1 MRVKYK
7 TFDSTR
13 NFGVELEVG
22 NEYPRSFISSIIKN
36 YTNMKVNISNYTQ
49 SVNNE
54 HWVVKTDASCGRKT
68 RSNGINE
75 GGYEIAS
82 FVASGTSDIEKIA
95 KVAHGLKRGGIRAN
109 NNCGYHIHVN
119 VADFTENDMGKL
131 ISYWLLIEDVFFNI
145 VPFRRTVNRYCKK
158 VKIKNNNFEKAMN
171 AIKEKDISKIW
182 ELYKPRTINIRNP
195 AEKRYSLNLLNFY
208 AATKTKFKRKT
219 IEFRFPEG
227 TLCQETVKNFIF
239 ILLSFV
245 ENTRQLGNPRYKN
258 MNVETFFDI
267 CGLSSD
273 KFLYILDNNL
283 IKTKVWILKRLIR
296 YSRVSEYK
304 NQAKKILTRIFR
316 GCGNAKS
323 F

>member
-1 MRVKYK
+1 MRVQYK
-7 TFDSTR
+7 TFNTTR

-36 YTNMKVNISNYTQ
+36 VTKMKVSISNYTQ

-54 HWVVKTDASCGRKT
+54 HWVVKTDASCGKKIRN
-68 RSNGINE
+68 NGINE

-82 FVASGTSDIEKIA
+82 YVASGLSDIEKISN
-95 KVAHGLKRGGIRAN
+95 VAHSLKRGGVRAN

-119 VADFTENDMGKL
+119 VSDFSELDMGRL
-131 ISYWLLIEDVFFNI
+131 VSYWILIEDVFFNM
-145 VPFRRTVNRYCKK
+145 VPYRRTVNRYCKK
-158 VKIKNNNFEKAMN
+158 VKIKNNNYSKALRV
-171 AIKEKDISKIW
+171 IKDSAKIW
-182 ELYKPRTINIRNP
+182 EMYRPRTLNIRNP
-195 AEKRYSLNLLNFY
+195 NEKRYSLNLLNFY

-245 ENTRQLGNPRYKN
+245 ENTRHLSNPKFKN
-258 MNVETFFDI
+258 ITIETFFNI
-267 CGLSSD
+267 CGLASD

-296 YSRVSEYK
+296 FSKVQDYK
-304 NQAKKILTRIFR
+304 NQAKKIINRIYR
-316 GCGNAKS
+316 GYGNAKS